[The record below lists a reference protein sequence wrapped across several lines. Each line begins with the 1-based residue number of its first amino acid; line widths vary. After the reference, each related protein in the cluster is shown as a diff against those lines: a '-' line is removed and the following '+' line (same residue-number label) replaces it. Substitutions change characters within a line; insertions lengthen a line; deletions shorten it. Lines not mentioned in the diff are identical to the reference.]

1 MLQRKEIFAPS
12 ALHFPCT
19 TRGMILSWWWS
30 AGRWT
35 RQDSCSASGALAG
48 EFLFDPAEPLSS
60 LSTFRQR
67 LLTSKKRK
75 EKNSFAGLPQT
86 WNAIFAVVKKTIA
99 RVIMVMLFAND
110 STWLSCYEHR
120 RKERKETA
128 SVQCYATWSFSLF
141 SSPRWSLNGMIVRCL
156 TMGWRLSNTKNR

>member
-1 MLQRKEIFAPS
+1 MLQRREIFAPFE
-12 ALHFPCT
+12 LRFPCT

-48 EFLFDPAEPLSS
+48 ESLFDPAEPLSF

-110 STWLSCYEHR
+110 SNWLSCYENRR
-120 RKERKETA
+120 RKKRN
-128 SVQCYATWSFSLF
+128 SFSSMLCNFMKLF
-141 SSPRWSLNGMIVRCL
+141 FIFLASLIIEWNDCAMPHDGPAFE
-156 TMGWRLSNTKNR
+156 